1 MEYHEKVMESEVV
14 GKVGT
19 LPQLQ
24 PDKYVLLAYLST
36 VLDSYHTNFEW
47 WSVSGTSVSSTR
59 FTRTIFEMVSKP
71 VRKTFCNLLF
81 YYCVIVLFPTK
92 EIKLVQPKTGAFINN
107 ID

>member
-1 MEYHEKVMESEVV
+1 MFMEYHEKVMESEVV

-47 WSVSGTSVSSTR
+47 
-59 FTRTIFEMVSKP
+59 
-71 VRKTFCNLLF
+71 
-81 YYCVIVLFPTK
+81 
-92 EIKLVQPKTGAFINN
+92 
-107 ID
+107 